1 VNRKRLEAL
10 ENPEIN
16 FTATVEAREL
26 RFDKVPETKVQF
38 WGHPELHSVSG
49 TERKNLPEEVSQGV
63 RYRNVSVQLRIAS
76 ELGDT
81 RPYLWEREKEE

>member
-1 VNRKRLEAL
+1 VNRKRLQAL

-16 FTATVEAREL
+16 FTANLEAREL
-26 RFDKVPETKVQF
+26 RFDEVPETKVRF

-49 TERKNLPEEVSQGV
+49 TERKNLPEEVRQGV
-63 RYRNVSVQLRIAS
+63 TYRNVSVQVRIAS

-81 RPYLWEREKEE
+81 DPDLWTRWKEE

>member
-26 RFDKVPETKVQF
+26 RFDEVPETKVRF
-38 WGHPELHSVSG
+38 SGHPELHSVSG
-49 TERKNLPEEVSQGV
+49 TERKNLPEEVRQGV
-63 RYRNVSVQLRIAS
+63 TYRNVSVQLRIAT
-76 ELGDT
+76 ELGDIDPHLWT
-81 RPYLWEREKEE
+81 RGKEE

>member
-26 RFDKVPETKVQF
+26 RFDEVPETKVRF
-38 WGHPELHSVSG
+38 SGHPELHSVSG
-49 TERKNLPEEVSQGV
+49 TERKNLPEEVRQGV
-63 RYRNVSVQLRIAS
+63 TYRNVSVRLRIATK
-76 ELGDT
+76 LVDT
-81 RPYLWEREKEE
+81 ESDLWEKAKEE